1 MSKTV
6 MKAVIDALK
15 ADSSL
20 VTLLGSANNITMAHI
35 SQTGVFPGVTVMQ
48 NTESSKKRVGYNAV
62 HTRDQYPVIQIDCWT
77 KKSMQEAYQ
86 IADLVDIVCVSD
98 GIGNTTLGWQKVSD
112 SDQFEEDVH
121 VYHKAL
127 RYSFQYAITD
137 S

>member
-1 MSKTV
+1 MSKLV
-6 MKAVIDALK
+6 MTAVIAALK

-20 VTLLGSANNITMAHI
+20 VTLLGSASNITMAHI
-35 SQTGVFPGVTVMQ
+35 SQTGAFPGVTVIQ
-48 NTESSKKRVGYNAV
+48 NTESSKKRVGYNTV
-62 HTRDQYPVIQIDCWT
+62 HTRDQYPTLQIDCWT

-98 GIGNTTLGWQKVSD
+98 SIGNTTLAWTKVSD

-137 S
+137 A